1 MSRRE
6 QRPRQLSTYH
16 PQCGTSP
23 TVVPTLGEFEKL
35 VLLALVRLG
44 SEAYGATIRRE
55 IEVRAHRFPDRARRA
70 DVALRWRRVGRDR
83 ALSLADPCAQASV
96 LRPVDALKTGGKSM
110 TDSGLQTFSARTTL
124 VTVQIAL
131 ALILVIGAGL
141 MSKSGSRLYAT
152 GIDVNPTI
160 GLPSF
165 PPRSCTC
172 ATARRGGPF
181 AAFSRTRSRAG
192 LVRLESARPRINH

>member
-1 MSRRE
+1 MAQPFVARSKSALIGSRIG
-6 QRPRQLSTYH
+6 LDAL
-16 PQCGTSP
+16 
-23 TVVPTLGEFEKL
+23 TLLFAGR
-35 VLLALVRLG
+35 ALVV
-44 SEAYGATIRRE
+44 T
-55 IEVRAHRFPDRARRA
+55 
-70 DVALRWRRVGRDR
+70 
-83 ALSLADPCAQASV
+83 ALSVSLIPALQASV